1 MKLRL
6 YIIILSLLILT
17 AFTYGT
23 NYSILNPSV
32 KTSQKKIDKNVLC
45 LNISLVSVDYI
56 DSLIVSDISSGKII
70 SKVFIFTPKTR
81 RISVECFYN
90 LSEIKNRDLKFYIY
104 KSGKEY
110 KYKGSLLF

>member
-23 NYSILNPSV
+23 NYTILNPSL

-45 LNISLVSVDYI
+45 LNISLVSIEYI
-56 DSLIVSDISSGKII
+56 DSLIVSDMTSGKII
-70 SKVFIFTPKTR
+70 SQVFIFTPKTR
-81 RISVECFYN
+81 KISVECFYN
-90 LSEIKNRDLKFYIY
+90 FSEVKNRDLNFYIY

-110 KYKGSLLF
+110 KYTGSLLF

>member
-6 YIIILSLLILT
+6 YIIILGLLILT
-17 AFTYGT
+17 VFTYGT

-32 KTSQKKIDKNVLC
+32 KTSQKKINKDVLC
-45 LNISLVSVDYI
+45 LNISLVSIDYI
-56 DSLIVSDISSGKII
+56 DSLKVSDMSTGKII

-90 LSEIKNRDLKFYIY
+90 LSEIKNKNFNFYVY